1 MGYALMFALSG
12 ALCML
17 HPEEGFY
24 LLGDFAVEGVAEI
37 KFPRKY
43 FPEGRKISH
52 FRRMYYFI
60 VIVQLVKPE
69 VDMMYMA
76 MTVAK
81 YIVSK
86 CTREHTPVSNL
97 QLQKIL
103 YFVQKE
109 SLLYDGG
116 PIFADEIEAW
126 QFGPV
131 VPNVYFHF
139 SGFGAMPIVMEYETP
154 EFEEEEEELI
164 DDVVARKKM
173 LYPWDLVEETH
184 KTGGAWDQIYCG
196 GRGNRQV
203 IPLRLIAKVG

>member
-1 MGYALMFALSG
+1 MF
-12 ALCML
+12 
-17 HPEEGFY
+17 HPEEGFL
-24 LLGDFAVEGVAEI
+24 LLGDFTVEG
-37 KFPRKY
+37 
-43 FPEGRKISH
+43 GRNQVFTKIFSGRQEKIS
-52 FRRMYYFI
+52 FSTNVITI

-109 SLLYDGG
+109 SLLYDGE

-184 KTGGAWDQIYCG
+184 KTGGAWDQIYRD